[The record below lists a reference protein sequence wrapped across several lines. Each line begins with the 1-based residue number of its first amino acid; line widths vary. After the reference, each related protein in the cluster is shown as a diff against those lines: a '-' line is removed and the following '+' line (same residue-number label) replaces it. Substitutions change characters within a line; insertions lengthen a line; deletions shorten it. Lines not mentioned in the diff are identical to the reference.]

1 MRQVPSTP
9 YQTKIMKF
17 PTLKV
22 YIMPRREFWEVKAA
36 GGRPVYAQLFVW
48 QALSCVSQGT

>member
-48 QALSCVSQGT
+48 QALSCVSQGS